1 MSDLMSLRLVT
12 GHGILGGK
20 RAPALELD
28 PVLFLIFFFY
38 KTFQTYRKLKEENM
52 NTLDP

>member
-1 MSDLMSLRLVT
+1 MSLRLVT
-12 GHGILGGK
+12 GHGILGEK

-28 PVLFLIFFFY
+28 LVLFSNFFFFT
-38 KTFQTYRKLKEENM
+38 KLFKHIEKLKEENM